1 MTELPKLSLSPQA
14 RLGQIRGA
22 PWIFS
27 NQIKMTAEATAL
39 PAGSLVKI
47 VEPQGRIIGL
57 YHFNPHSLIGARL
70 LSRNHDREIDVNFFI
85 DRIGRALRLRERVIG
100 GEHYRLV
107 HAEGDTLPGL
117 IIDRYG
123 DTMVIQPN
131 TAGMMAHLD
140 LIISAIDKLMA
151 PARIAISADGRARAL
166 EGLEPISYWHRG
178 ETSEAIPIVENGILF
193 QADPLGGQKTGWFYD
208 HRQNR
213 AYAASLAKNQTVLDL
228 YSYTGGFGIT
238 CAAAGAAQVVS
249 VDSSELAVTAATQV
263 AKPYPN
269 WRGEV
274 ADVFKW
280 LERNTDKFG
289 LVVADPP
296 AFAKVK
302 KDVAVALKGYEK
314 LARLATQA
322 VAPGGLLAL
331 ASCSHHIDPGPFLEA
346 CADGIRAGGRQA
358 SLIHTAGAGPDHP
371 VHPQLPQTG
380 YLKFLVFALD

>member
-27 NQIKMTAEATAL
+27 NQIKMTPEITAL

-70 LSRNHDREIDVNFFI
+70 LSRNHDREIDVSFFVE
-85 DRIGRALRLRERVIG
+85 RIGRALRLRERVIG
-100 GEHYRLV
+100 NDYYRLV

-117 IIDRYG
+117 IIDRY
-123 DTMVIQPN
+123 DNTVVIQPN

-140 LIISAIDKLMA
+140 LIISAVDKLIA
-151 PARIAISADGRARAL
+151 PERIAISADGRTRAI
-166 EGLEPISYWHRG
+166 EGLEPVSYWHRG
-178 ETSEAIPIVENGILF
+178 ETSEPLPVIENGIHFL
-193 QADPLGGQKTGWFYD
+193 ADPLGGQKTGWFYD
-208 HRQNR
+208 HRLNR
-213 AYAASLAKNQTVLDL
+213 AYAASLAKEQAVLDL
-228 YSYTGGFGIT
+228 YSYSGGFGIT
-238 CAAAGAAQVVS
+238 CAAAGAAAVVS
-249 VDSSELAVTAATQV
+249 VDSSEPAMTTAMQA
-263 AKPYPN
+263 AKPYEN

-289 LVVADPP
+289 LVMADPP
-296 AFAKVK
+296 AFAKAK

-314 LARLATQA
+314 LAKLATQA